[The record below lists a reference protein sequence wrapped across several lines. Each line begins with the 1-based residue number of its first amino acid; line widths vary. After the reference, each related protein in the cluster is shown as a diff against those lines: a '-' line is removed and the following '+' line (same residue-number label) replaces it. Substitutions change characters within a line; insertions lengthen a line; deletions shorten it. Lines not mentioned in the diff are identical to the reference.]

1 MDGEV
6 LCRVR
11 IPLVGGKFQ
20 WFHINMGWIKNS
32 YIIAWGMH
40 GVSTSFST
48 STSFWG
54 EQKGARVLTKKHIF
68 TGDCLQ
74 IKGSTVVKLL
84 GNMVRKCPQVQ
95 ETTDLVEG
103 CQVVWTRSLASWV
116 VGFGT
121 VWVGNGAT

>member
-1 MDGEV
+1 MGYQHHFQ
-6 LCRVR
+6 
-11 IPLVGGKFQ
+11 PLP
-20 WFHINMGWIKNS
+20 
-32 YIIAWGMH
+32 A
-40 GVSTSFST
+40 
-48 STSFWG
+48 FWG

-84 GNMVRKCPQVQ
+84 RNMVRKCPQVQ
-95 ETTDLVEG
+95 ETTDLSTFFSPISKESNGVVVEG